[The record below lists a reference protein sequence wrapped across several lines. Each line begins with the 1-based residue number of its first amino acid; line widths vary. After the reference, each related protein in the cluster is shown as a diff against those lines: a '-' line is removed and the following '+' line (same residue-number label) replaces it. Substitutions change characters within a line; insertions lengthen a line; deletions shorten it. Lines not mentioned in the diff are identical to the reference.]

1 MIVLDNFFDDI
12 IEYPT
17 AVTIGKFDGFHRGH
31 ELLLEKIENEGEF
44 IKSSRGLGYRIDVI
58 S

>member
-31 ELLLEKIENEGEF
+31 
-44 IKSSRGLGYRIDVI
+44 
-58 S
+58 